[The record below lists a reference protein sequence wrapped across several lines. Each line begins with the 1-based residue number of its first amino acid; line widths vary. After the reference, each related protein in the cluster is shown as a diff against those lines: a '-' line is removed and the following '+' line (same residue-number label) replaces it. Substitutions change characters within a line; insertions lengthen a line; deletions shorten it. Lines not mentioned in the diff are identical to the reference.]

1 MLRQSGASL
10 CTMSLRDQI
19 INAIIDREGGYVN
32 DPADSG
38 GETKFGITETTARGY
53 GYSGSMPDMS
63 RQVAYEIYAD
73 KYWASLNADSL
84 LLQHNKIAE
93 EVVDTGV
100 NMGPVRAARFLQ
112 RALNIFNQRGKLY
125 DDIVTDGNIG
135 PATLNAL
142 RHYLKKRDSAVL
154 ISALNCLQG
163 AAYIELAER
172 REKDEKFI
180 YGWLRNRVGEL

>member
-1 MLRQSGASL
+1 
-10 CTMSLRDQI
+10 MSLRDQT
-19 INAIIDREGGYVN
+19 INAIIDREGGYIN

-38 GETKFGITETTARGY
+38 GETKFGITETTARDY
-53 GYSGSMPDMS
+53 GYSGSMLDMS
-63 RQVAYEIYAD
+63 RQVAFEIYAD
-73 KYWASLNADSL
+73 KYWAGLNADSL
-84 LLQHNKIAE
+84 QLLHDKVAE

-100 NMGPVRAARFLQ
+100 NMGPARAARFLQ

-125 DDIVTDGNIG
+125 DDIATDGNIG
-135 PATLNAL
+135 PTTLNAL
-142 RHYLKKRDSAVL
+142 RHYLQKRDPAIL

-180 YGWLRNRVGEL
+180 YGWLSNRVGGL